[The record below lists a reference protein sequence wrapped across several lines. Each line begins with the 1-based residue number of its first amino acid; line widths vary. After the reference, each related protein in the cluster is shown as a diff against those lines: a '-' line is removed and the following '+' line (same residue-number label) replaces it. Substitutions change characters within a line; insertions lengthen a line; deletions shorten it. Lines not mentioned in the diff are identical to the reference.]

1 MIEEKNRQSRSYQA
15 PQLPSQLIWGS
26 VRFIFF
32 SIVILFLIIAGLFV
46 YYRWEIAASGSRIVI
61 DEGAPELGAAE
72 RLVLQGFLSFNAN
85 RLAEPASTS
94 ELDKTTFFTIDAGS
108 NANQV
113 AINLVKEGVIAPQ
126 RENLFLNYLRFYG
139 LDAMLEAGKYEIP
152 PKATIPELAGILTD
166 SVGGKVELRFLEGWR
181 SEEIANYLRVTRPA
195 KIDSAEFLAIVNRTQ
210 PFDLSPYPFLAQ
222 LTPTDSLEGFLFPDL
237 YVIPIDTTAPQL
249 IDKMLA
255 KFNLTVTDLMR
266 QAYGVAGLSIPDAVN
281 LAAIVER
288 EAVVEDEMPII
299 ASVYFNRLRAGMKLD
314 ADPTVQYAVGY
325 QAENDSWWK
334 VPLSMADLQINSPYN
349 TYQNVGLPPAPIA
362 NPGIKALQAV
372 ADPAQTDYIFFVA
385 GCNPQNPSTHL
396 FSITY
401 EEHLTNVENCR

>member
-85 RLAEPASTS
+85 RLAESASIS

-113 AINLVKEGVIAPQ
+113 AINLVKQGLVAPQ
-126 RENLFLNYLRFYG
+126 RGNLFLNYFRFYW
-139 LDAMLEAGKYEIP
+139 LDSMLEAGKYEIP

-222 LTPTDSLEGFLFPDL
+222 LTPTDSLEGFLFPDQ
-237 YVIPIDTTAPQL
+237 YRVSVEATAAEL
-249 IDKMLA
+249 IQQML
-255 KFNLTVTDLMR
+255 KITPRTMMRRHSIQMTRDPMPMPLSLFHPGTVGHSSSGQFNSSGMNSSFNLSSKLQGTNFGST
-266 QAYGVAGLSIPDAVN
+266 QAGMSSASNMMGFASNNSVVPNKFTSNNNVGMLPNTVN
-281 LAAIVER
+281 LHHQNE
-288 EAVVEDEMPII
+288 
-299 ASVYFNRLRAGMKLD
+299 YF
-314 ADPTVQYAVGY
+314 
-325 QAENDSWWK
+325 
-334 VPLSMADLQINSPYN
+334 
-349 TYQNVGLPPAPIA
+349 
-362 NPGIKALQAV
+362 
-372 ADPAQTDYIFFVA
+372 
-385 GCNPQNPSTHL
+385 
-396 FSITY
+396 
-401 EEHLTNVENCR
+401 